1 MCRPRG
7 CGFGLKTGIDFA
19 RICLESGIE
28 ASFQGNYGSVWTILS
43 FQFQMSKKE
52 RVTREFE
59 MHFIK
64 EILFFLA
71 F

>member
-1 MCRPRG
+1 MCRSRG
-7 CGFGLKTGIDFA
+7 CGFDLKTGIDFA
-19 RICLESGIE
+19 RICLESVIE
-28 ASFQGNYGSVWTILS
+28 DVFQWNHGSVWTNLS

-64 EILFFLA
+64 EILFLA